1 MQENTFICLLIGFL
15 GVFIHCL
22 FKAKSLITD
31 GEKANVKFTVRDY
44 IEKDWFG
51 ISISLTMV
59 IVWLLIFPEVATARP
74 NILNF
79 VRISFGAMGLFG
91 SYIIQSIFS
100 RGKSYIRNIIDKK
113 TNIADNVVLDDIG
126 GGGIKNP
133 PPTPEP
139 EKD

>member
-1 MQENTFICLLIGFL
+1 MEQNNLILFLIGFL
-15 GVFIHCL
+15 GVFVHCL

-31 GEKANVKFTVRDY
+31 AQKANVKFTVRDY

-59 IVWLLIFPEVATARP
+59 VIWFLIFPEIASVRP
-74 NILNF
+74 NIVGF

-91 SYIIQSIFS
+91 SYIIQSVFS
-100 RGKSYIRNIIDKK
+100 RGKSYIRNVIDKK
-113 TNIADNVVLDDIG
+113 TNIADAVVMDAPDIG

-133 PPTPEP
+133 PPTNP
-139 EKD
+139 